1 MIIIE
6 NKIIPFKGY
15 LAMNICG
22 LLFVRGRKEQ
32 LKPEVLRHERIHS
45 RQWLEL
51 LIVFFLPW
59 YCIEWFIKLW
69 KYTNGHTAYRNI
81 SLEREAYEN
90 EKNENY
96 LRDRKPYAWVRYIIK
111 KKSN

>member
-1 MIIIE
+1 MVIIE
-6 NKIIPFKGY
+6 NKYIPFKGY

-22 LLFVRGRKEQ
+22 LLFVRKGQRGK

-51 LIVFFLPW
+51 LIVGFLLW
-59 YCIEWFIKLW
+59 YSIEWFVKLW

-81 SLEREAYEN
+81 SLEREAYAN
-90 EKNENY
+90 EADEDY
-96 LRDRKPYAWVRYIIK
+96 LRNRKPYAWVKYIFK
-111 KKSN
+111 NV